1 VTTQVRTWHQPAPT
15 RAGFT
20 ELGPPDLE
28 LWKSRLSL
36 DRERAACNQSGALAY
51 ITHAIEARSR
61 KLGAAALIL
70 TGSTARN
77 RRTKVSDLD
86 YYAIGAKPDAGGLPS
101 EIDLYADEPN
111 AFLAK
116 LFKGD
121 DFAHWALR
129 YGCILFDTDVLRQ
142 AAITAIEED
151 LWPDPERKLRQAKRA
166 IAFAQKVA
174 RTEDYGAILEASRGA
189 LSLTA
194 RWWLL
199 SHDVFPLAR
208 DELARQLRETDQR
221 GLATAVEGSIHLR
234 PSVAAL
240 STWLVQASRL
250 TSS

>member
-1 VTTQVRTWHQPAPT
+1 MTTLVRTWHQPAPT

-20 ELGPPDLE
+20 ELRPPDLE

-36 DRERAACNQSGALAY
+36 DRKRAACHQSGALAD
-51 ITHAIEARSR
+51 ITRAIEARS
-61 KLGAAALIL
+61 KELGAAALIL

-77 RRTKVSDLD
+77 RRTRVSDLD
-86 YYAIGAKPDAGGLPS
+86 YYVVGAKPDIGGLPS
-101 EIDLYADEPN
+101 EIDLYGDEPN

-142 AAITAIEED
+142 ASITVIEQD

-166 IAFAQKVA
+166 IGFSQKVA
-174 RTEDYGAILEASRGA
+174 ATGDYGAFLEASRGA
-189 LSLTA
+189 FTLAA

-208 DELARQLRETDQR
+208 DELAQQLRETDQR
-221 GLATAVEGSIHLR
+221 GLATAVEGSIHRR

-240 STWLVQASRL
+240 STWLAQASRL